1 MEKQFAEKEFIEI
14 YHKLEY
20 QTFEEILQSK
30 EYRHFYIYHINSKIP
45 MSGDDWTYHGSYMT
59 RSRAEAKY
67 DAVINAHGYGEGS
80 RPPISVDID
89 GEPLSIVSRHF
100 DDLASDYSSIIKEIF
115 GTILSRKGLNKFNK
129 IFNTSFLS
137 LNQAY
142 SKLDTLLNDQIKKQ
156 EDSENERLFNDPNI
170 MKAIDLKDIIFRIAD
185 SSDYIEY
192 GWINYSGLYVPLKGA
207 TKQVF
212 ATIKEK
218 KMVDGEFVNY
228 EYSNALEI
236 KFIKPEKPF
245 DTKTSY
251 DSKEFSTNT
260 WLEKYNKEG
269 RLHEK
274 LYYTGSQFIDK
285 HTKFINGYRDVF
297 TDAGFVAE
305 RNIYGR
311 LGDSWSNCGGS
322 MEQPPDRKIVLTY
335 ELDKT
340 GNPKVIYMKE
350 MKPID
355 FLIRSSV
362 ITIEIEFL

>member
-1 MEKQFAEKEFIEI
+1 MEKQFTEKEFIGI

-20 QTFEEILQSK
+20 QTFEEILGLP
-30 EYRHFYIYHINSKIP
+30 EYKDFYIYHINSKIP

-59 RSRAEAKY
+59 RSRAEAEY
-67 DAVINAHGYGEGS
+67 DAAINAHGYGEGS

-89 GEPLSIVSRHF
+89 GIPLNNVSSHF
-100 DDLASDYSSIIKEIF
+100 DALASDYSLLMKEVF
-115 GTILSRKGLNKFNK
+115 EEILTHGGLNKFNK
-129 IFNTSFLS
+129 TFNTRFLS
-137 LNQAY
+137 LNQVY
-142 SKLDTLLNDQIKKQ
+142 SKLDTLLKDQIKKQ
-156 EDSENERLFNDPNI
+156 EDAENERLFNDPNI
-170 MKAIDLKDIIFRIAD
+170 MKAIDLKDIIWRLAD

-192 GWINYSGLYVPLKGA
+192 GWIYYSGLYVSLKGA
-207 TKQVF
+207 PKQVF
-212 ATIKEK
+212 VTIKEK

-228 EYSNALEI
+228 EYSDALEI

-245 DTKTSY
+245 ETKTSY

-260 WLEKYNKEG
+260 WLEKYDKDG

-274 LYYTGSQFIDK
+274 LYYGGTDFIDD
-285 HTKFINGYRDVF
+285 HTKFKNGYKDIF
-297 TDAGFVAE
+297 TDTGFVAE
-305 RNIYGR
+305 RIIYGR
-311 LGDSWSNCGGS
+311 LGDPWSTCEGT
-322 MEQPPDRKIVLTY
+322 MDVPPDRKIVLTY

-362 ITIEIEFL
+362 ITIEIGFE